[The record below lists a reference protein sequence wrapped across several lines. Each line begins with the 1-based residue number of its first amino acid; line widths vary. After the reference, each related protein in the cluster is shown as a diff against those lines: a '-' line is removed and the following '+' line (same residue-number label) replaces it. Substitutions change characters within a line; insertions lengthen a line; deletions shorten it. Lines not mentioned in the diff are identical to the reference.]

1 MMAWERD
8 KIEADRYMPE
18 VKRLLAEYLLIEAPF
33 EDDALKATDL
43 KLIIAKDL
51 RIAVRVRR
59 PSYEKYWGEFTLRSR
74 RDSGAK
80 TEFKKVMEGFG
91 DLFFYGLRSEDDG
104 ALAHWVICDLSKFRT
119 WVWDT
124 WNQNHMVVGFEQP
137 NGDGTWFRAFRWMSD
152 RSLTR
157 QLIVPTEAIL
167 GHDGNP
173 PPRRVFPTPRQPAGP
188 ENQQHFDFIE

>member
-51 RIAVRVRR
+51 RIAVRIRR
-59 PSYEKYWGEFTLRSR
+59 PSYKKYWGEFTLRSR
-74 RDSGAK
+74 RDSGTK

-91 DLFFYGLRSEDDG
+91 DLFFYGLRSEDGG

-119 WVWDT
+119 WVWDLWKQSGT
-124 WNQNHMVVGFEQP
+124 VAGFEQD
-137 NGDGTWFRAFRWMSD
+137 NGDGTRFRAFRWMSD
-152 RSLTR
+152 RTLAR
-157 QLIVPTEAIL
+157 RPMVPEEVIL

-173 PPRRVFPTPRQPAGP
+173 PPRRVFPTPQRPSDQ
-188 ENQQHFDFIE
+188 NQQHFDFIE